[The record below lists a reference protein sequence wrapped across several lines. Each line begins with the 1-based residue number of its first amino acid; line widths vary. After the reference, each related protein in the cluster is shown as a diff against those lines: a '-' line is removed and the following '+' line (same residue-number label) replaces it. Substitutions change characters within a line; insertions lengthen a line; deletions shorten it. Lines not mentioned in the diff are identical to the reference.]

1 MTVLGARV
9 RDLRV
14 YARRHPVLVAA
25 GGFGAVCLVGG
36 AAYLVSTFFGDN
48 VIIYT
53 AEGEGAGEFRT
64 SAQRMAAA
72 IGAAVYP
79 ARSAQDILDAVRRHR
94 RIKRLVLAG
103 HGTTSA
109 FLRPGSTGIRVGAD
123 ALPTWV
129 STATFAREVGPR
141 MAMNGWIGFAG
152 CSTAANPGESGDWS
166 AQSYGPGGERGFLAR
181 VRDDL
186 ARTPGVLWGIEIGG
200 HTTVGHLSA
209 NPAARECPV
218 ARSQIGQPCLSV
230 LDDAWGQGSYE
241 TRSSEWNRAFQGAP
255 AEAWIESGEVV
266 V

>member
-1 MTVLGARV
+1 MTALATRLLPV
-9 RDLRV
+9 RV
-14 YARRHPVLVAA
+14 YARRHPVLVA
-25 GGFGAVCLVGG
+25 VGG
-36 AAYLVSTFFGDN
+36 AGALAFVGGLAYLLSKLSGDN
-48 VIIYT
+48 VVIYT

-64 SAQRMAAA
+64 SAQRMATA
-72 IGAAVYP
+72 IGATVYP

-129 STATFAREVGPR
+129 STTTFAREVGPR
-141 MAMNGWIGFAG
+141 MAIGGWIGFAG
-152 CSTAANPGESGDWS
+152 CSTAASPGESGDWT

-181 VRDDL
+181 IRDDL
-186 ARTPGVLWGIEIGG
+186 ARTPGVMWGIDVGG

-218 ARSQIGQPCLSV
+218 AQAQIGQPCLSV
-230 LDDAWGQGSYE
+230 LDQAWGRDAHE
-241 TRSSEWNRAFQGAP
+241 TRSSEWNGVFQGAP

>member
-1 MTVLGARV
+1 MTAMAIRV
-9 RDLRV
+9 RAARA
-14 YARRHPVLVAA
+14 YAQQHPVLVAA
-25 GGFGAVCLVGG
+25 GGVGALCLIGGAV
-36 AAYLVSTFFGDN
+36 YLVSTFFGDN

-72 IGAAVYP
+72 IGATVYP

-94 RIKRLVLAG
+94 RIKHLILAG

-129 STATFAREVGPR
+129 STTTFAREVGPR

-152 CSTAANPGESGDWS
+152 CSTASNPGESGDWT
-166 AQSYGPGGERGFLAR
+166 AESYGPGGERGFLAR

-186 ARTPGVLWGIEIGG
+186 ARTPGILRGIDIGG

-218 ARSQIGQPCLSV
+218 ARAQIGQPCLSV
-230 LDDAWGQGSYE
+230 LDQTWGLNAHQAQ
-241 TRSSEWNRAFQGAP
+241 SSAWNRAFQGAP
-255 AEAWIESGEVV
+255 AEAWIASGEVV